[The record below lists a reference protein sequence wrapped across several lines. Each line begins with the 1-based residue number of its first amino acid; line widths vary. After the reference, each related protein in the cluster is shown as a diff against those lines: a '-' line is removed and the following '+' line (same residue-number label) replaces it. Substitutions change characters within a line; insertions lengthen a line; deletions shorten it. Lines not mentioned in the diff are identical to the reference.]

1 MTIKTELIKSY
12 IADVVCS
19 QLMDF
24 EIDENKIADTKATEI
39 LGEIQEILKNGEE
52 DDFLIVEE
60 IVSLF
65 IRHNIDTGGC
75 HDF

>member
-24 EIDENKIADTKATEI
+24 KIDESKIPDTKATEI
-39 LGEIQEILKNGEE
+39 LGEIQEILKNGE
-52 DDFLIVEE
+52 DNDFLIVDE
-60 IVSLF
+60 IVSTLL
-65 IRHNIDTGGC
+65 RHNLDTGSC
-75 HDF
+75 HEF

>member
-39 LGEIQEILKNGEE
+39 LGEIQEILKNGE
-52 DDFLIVEE
+52 DNDFLIVDE
-60 IVSLF
+60 IASLF
-65 IRHNIDTGGC
+65 ISHNLDTGGC

>member
-1 MTIKTELIKSY
+1 MTIKTELIKNY
-12 IADVVCS
+12 ILEGIFDRV
-19 QLMDF
+19 MDF
-24 EIDENKIADTKATEI
+24 VIDENKIPDTEAVEI
-39 LGEIQEILKNGEE
+39 LGEIQEILKSGE
-52 DDFLIVEE
+52 DNDFLIVDE

>member
-24 EIDENKIADTKATEI
+24 EIDENKIADTKAIEI

-65 IRHNIDTGGC
+65 IRHNLDTGGC

>member
-24 EIDENKIADTKATEI
+24 EIDENKIADTKAVEI

-52 DDFLIVEE
+52 DDFLIVDE